1 MRIELPIEK
10 VKRWS
15 KVKAASRDST
25 CGSPLA
31 GLWLWLCSLSL
42 LALYIHH
49 CCPQRCDL
57 CFTHNAAAMTLVSR
71 CSWRCGLC
79 ACRTLPLRM
88 VLQVPIQYT
97 PGVFLFFCLLIPL
110 PSPPNII
117 FSNSITDF
125 VTKPLFYL
133 HSVVLNTRL
142 SLQPSITPHQ
152 QGKRHLYASVYFPTS
167 CLFFSLRV

>member
-1 MRIELPIEK
+1 VIVRVAHHLQ
-10 VKRWS
+10 VCGCGC
-15 KVKAASRDST
+15 AACHFLLST
-25 CGSPLA
+25 SIIVVRSVATCVS
-31 GLWLWLCSLSL
+31 
-42 LALYIHH
+42 
-49 CCPQRCDL
+49 
-57 CFTHNAAAMTLVSR
+57 HNAAAMTLVSR